1 MEDVPKIVL
10 KRLQQTARAE
20 DHPDANLLTAFAE
33 ESLAEYERA
42 RVVEHLA
49 QCSDCREVVALAV
62 PASESV
68 AVAAVAAAAVA
79 AASRPSRGSWLSW
92 PGLRWGVAA
101 AGIVAII
108 SIGIVQYTQRQK
120 SAAPAANLMARN
132 GTAAPAAQPLPSAPA
147 ASETQIVVLPAE
159 KEKPSEAQAKERKKD
174 LSNGQNNLGADRL
187 AGSPSQNLSAGR
199 ALQGGR
205 SVAAGS
211 AASRIGAGA
220 GGGAVPK
227 AAPPAADSSAA
238 AGNLK
243 NATPEETAKL
253 AQNLNAS
260 QAVEVSP
267 APQTVVVEAQAA
279 PVTATQE
286 GPTSDQVIENQT
298 QQASPYNSAKAVGAI
313 AGKDLATT
321 QNASKLTVAPARW
334 SINADGALQR
344 SLDGGKT
351 WVYVNVN
358 SELADSRSQAART
371 ADNAYENNK
380 SKVKAKLNMIFRA
393 VAANGTEVWAGGSAT
408 MLYHSADSGAHWAR
422 VLPSAEGATLSGDI
436 TRIEFSDA
444 QHGRIATSSGE
455 VWITADDGQ
464 SWHRE

>member
-79 AASRPSRGSWLSW
+79 AAAVAAASRPSRGSWLSW

-101 AGIVAII
+101 AGIVATI

-147 ASETQIVVLPAE
+147 ASETQIVMLPAE
-159 KEKPSEAQAKERKKD
+159 KKKQTETQAETMN
-174 LSNGQNNLGADRL
+174 SVFPNHANNF
-187 AGSPSQNLSAGR
+187 
-199 ALQGGR
+199 
-205 SVAAGS
+205 AAGS
-211 AASRIGAGA
+211 SPRPVNPESPKAHAMLGAGSSGGFQAGA
-220 GGGAVPK
+220 GVGA
-227 AAPPAADSSAA
+227 AAPTPPQRENSDD
-238 AGNLK
+238 AGNLRS
-243 NATPEETAKL
+243 ATPEEIAKL
-253 AQNLNAS
+253 APNLSANKAAKVPS
-260 QAVEVSP
+260 SS
-267 APQTVVVEAQAA
+267 QTVEVEAQAA
-279 PVTATQE
+279 PAASAAQNE
-286 GPTSDQVIENQT
+286 AADQIIENQ
-298 QQASPYNSAKAVGAI
+298 QQQPSQYDSSKVVGVVA
-313 AGKDLATT
+313 AKDLAAA
-321 QNASKLTVAPARW
+321 QGASTLLIASPRW
-334 SINADGALQR
+334 SISAEGSLQR
-344 SLDGGKT
+344 SFDGGKT
-351 WVYVNVN
+351 WAEVDVSSDTAAN
-358 SELADSRSQAART
+358 DSKAAKSAAKT
-371 ADNAYENNK
+371 YAQESKKK
-380 SKVKAKLNMIFRA
+380 SKAQQSPIFRA
-393 VAANGTEVWAGGSAT
+393 LQAQGSEVWAGGSAT

-422 VLPSAEGATLSGDI
+422 VLPSTEGATLSGDI

>member
-68 AVAAVAAAAVA
+68 AVAAAAVA

-227 AAPPAADSSAA
+227 
-238 AGNLK
+238 
-243 NATPEETAKL
+243 
-253 AQNLNAS
+253 
-260 QAVEVSP
+260 AVEVSP

-464 SWHRE
+464 TWRRQ